1 MKLFSKL
8 ISLSLFSVLV
18 FSSCNDGVTYAEQ
31 LKAEKELIADYIKRE
46 NIKVVTEF
54 PKEFPW
60 GDKVYVL
67 TKSGMYF
74 RLESEGDKA
83 SGVDSLEAN
92 DKVITRFYQH
102 TLSGTSP
109 DTLFNWNTVSYPF
122 PTTFNYADATQVC
135 DGWHE
140 AVSYMKYNNSRA
152 HFILH
157 SKIGFETSS
166 NDVVPYGFEMKIKI
180 QK

>member
-18 FSSCNDGVTYAEQ
+18 FSSCNDGVTYAQQ
-31 LKAEKELIADYIKRE
+31 LKDEKELIADYIKRE
-46 NIKVVTEF
+46 NIKVVKEF

-74 RLESEGDKA
+74 RLESQGDTTLKVA
-83 SGVDSLEAN
+83 AN
-92 DKVITRFYQH
+92 DKVISRFYQH
-102 TLSGTSP
+102 TLNAISP
-109 DTLFNWNTVSYPF
+109 DTLFNWNTLTYPF

-135 DGWHE
+135 EGWHE

-157 SKIGFETSS
+157 SKIGFETTG